1 MGLGGFFKT
10 IGGAVKD
17 GVVGAGKGVG
27 KAGVF
32 IAKHADEALPL
43 LQLVGVPIPG
53 LQIIKAAMVVA
64 EAKGGKNK
72 VETAIAEILPAL
84 QAEGINVPI
93 KKIRLAM
100 ELLLDQDTDGMVGED
115 EVWTFNVESEAA
127 ELKARAG
134 LLDEAAAS
142 GEPTASFLVKAAG
155 KAGG

>member
-10 IGGAVKD
+10 IGKGFAA
-17 GVVGAGKGVG
+17 AGKGVG

-32 IAKHADEALPL
+32 IAKNADEALPL

-72 VETAIAEILPAL
+72 VETAIEEILPAL
-84 QAEGINVPI
+84 RAEGINIPV

-100 ELLLDQDTDGMVGED
+100 ELLLDQDTDGMTGED
-115 EVWTFNVESEAA
+115 EVWTFDVEAEAE

-134 LLDEAAAS
+134 ILDEARAS
-142 GEPTASFLVKAAG
+142 GEPTAAFLVKAAG